1 MHRTARLQR
10 ILKKILLDCAE
21 PQLLRYTGS
30 SRIKPRIFGVFCYQE
45 TVTLGY
51 RPFFYVLGVGL
62 STLEQ
67 KLTELISAPVEAL
80 GYELV
85 GIEFVRGR
93 TSTLRIYID
102 SEDGINVDD
111 CADVSHQVS
120 AVMDVEDPITVP
132 YNLEVSSPGLDRPM
146 FTADHYV
153 RFTGEEVS
161 LVLRMAVQN
170 RRKWQGII
178 KSVEGEMITVAVEG
192 NDEVFALSNIQ
203 KANLVPH
210 F

>member
-1 MHRTARLQR
+1 M
-10 ILKKILLDCAE
+10 
-21 PQLLRYTGS
+21 
-30 SRIKPRIFGVFCYQE
+30 
-45 TVTLGY
+45 
-51 RPFFYVLGVGL
+51 

-67 KLTELISAPVEAL
+67 KLTEMITAPVEAL

-102 SEDGINVDD
+102 SEDGITVDD

-120 AVMDVEDPITVP
+120 AVMDVEDPITVA
-132 YNLEVSSPGLDRPM
+132 YHLEVSSPGLERPL
-146 FTADHYV
+146 FTAAHYE
-153 RFTGEEVS
+153 RFLGEEAVV
-161 LVLRMAVQN
+161 VLRMAVQN

-178 KSVEGEMITVAVEG
+178 KAVEGEMITVTVDG
-192 NDEVFALSNIQ
+192 KDETFALSNIQ

>member
-1 MHRTARLQR
+1 MPSHIAAYRVQSQKAPEFSGFFVIRKSQHW
-10 ILKKILLDCAE
+10 A
-21 PQLLRYTGS
+21 
-30 SRIKPRIFGVFCYQE
+30 IK
-45 TVTLGY
+45 
-51 RPFFYVLGVGL
+51 PFFYVLGVDL

-67 KLTELISAPVEAL
+67 KLTELVLAPVEAL

-111 CADVSHQVS
+111 CVDVSHQVS
-120 AVMDVEDPITVP
+120 AVLDMEDPITVA

-146 FTADHYV
+146 FTAEHYV
-153 RFTGEEVS
+153 RYTGEEVS
-161 LVLRMAVQN
+161 LVLSIAVKN

-178 KSVEGEMITVAVEG
+178 KSVDRKMVTVTAEGK
-192 NDEVFALSNIQ
+192 DEVFALRNIQ

>member
-1 MHRTARLQR
+1 M
-10 ILKKILLDCAE
+10 
-21 PQLLRYTGS
+21 
-30 SRIKPRIFGVFCYQE
+30 
-45 TVTLGY
+45 
-51 RPFFYVLGVGL
+51 GVGL

-67 KLTELISAPVEAL
+67 KLTEMITAPVEAL

-120 AVMDVEDPITVP
+120 AVLDVEDPITV
-132 YNLEVSSPGLDRPM
+132 
-146 FTADHYV
+146 T
-153 RFTGEEVS
+153 
-161 LVLRMAVQN
+161 
-170 RRKWQGII
+170 
-178 KSVEGEMITVAVEG
+178 VEGK
-192 NDEVFALSNIQ
+192 DEVFALSNIQ

>member
-1 MHRTARLQR
+1 M
-10 ILKKILLDCAE
+10 
-21 PQLLRYTGS
+21 
-30 SRIKPRIFGVFCYQE
+30 
-45 TVTLGY
+45 
-51 RPFFYVLGVGL
+51 

-67 KLTELISAPVEAL
+67 KLTELVAAPVEAL

-85 GIEFVRGR
+85 GIEFIRSR

-102 SEDGINVDD
+102 SENGINVDD

-120 AVMDVEDPITVP
+120 AVLDVEDPISVA
-132 YNLEVSSPGLDRPM
+132 YNLEVSSPGLDRPL
-146 FTADHYV
+146 FNAEHYR
-153 RFTGEEVS
+153 RFLGEEVS

-178 KSVEGEMITVAVEG
+178 KAVDGEMITLTVEG
-192 NDEVFALSNIQ
+192 SDDVFALSNIQ

>member
-1 MHRTARLQR
+1 M
-10 ILKKILLDCAE
+10 
-21 PQLLRYTGS
+21 G
-30 SRIKPRIFGVFCYQE
+30 F
-45 TVTLGY
+45 

-67 KLTELISAPVEAL
+67 KLTELVTAPVEAL

-93 TSTLRIYID
+93 VSTLRIYID

-111 CADVSHQVS
+111 CADVSRQVS
-120 AVMDVEDPITVP
+120 AVMDVEDPITVA
-132 YNLEVSSPGLDRPM
+132 YNLEVSSPGLERPL
-146 FTADHYV
+146 FNAAHYQ
-153 RFTGEEVS
+153 RFTGDEVS
-161 LVLRMAVQN
+161 LVLRIAVQN

-178 KSVEGEMITVAVEG
+178 KAVEGEMVTVTVEG